1 MLKTHTTVAI
11 WEITLDSLGA
21 LLKRGRERE
30 RGRGRGRGRERVYE
44 REKER

>member
-30 RGRGRGRGRERVYE
+30 RKECMRERE
-44 REKER
+44 ANMSK